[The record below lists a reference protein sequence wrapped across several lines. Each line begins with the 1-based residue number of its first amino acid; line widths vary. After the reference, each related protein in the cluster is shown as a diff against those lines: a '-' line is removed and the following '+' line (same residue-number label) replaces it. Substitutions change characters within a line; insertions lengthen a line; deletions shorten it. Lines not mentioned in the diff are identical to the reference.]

1 MLGVW
6 EYYSIYLSLAST
18 NISIRNDWSIEVS
31 EYSTDIQISQYF
43 MKITLDKKLEYWRI
57 RVQIIGF

>member
-1 MLGVW
+1 M
-6 EYYSIYLSLAST
+6 SLAST
-18 NISIRNDWSIEVS
+18 NISIRKDWSIEES

-57 RVQIIGF
+57 RVPIIGF